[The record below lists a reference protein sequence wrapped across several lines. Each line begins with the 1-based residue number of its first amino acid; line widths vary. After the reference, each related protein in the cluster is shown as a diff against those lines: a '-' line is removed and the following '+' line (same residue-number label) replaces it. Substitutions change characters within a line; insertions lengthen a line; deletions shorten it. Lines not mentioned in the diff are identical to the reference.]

1 MNNYDVCP
9 LSLALVKSMK
19 GIARLKLKNIDAPM
33 CRIIRYKLT
42 HFHFFFLYLFISCV
56 NEFKLNM
63 KQNNS

>member
-42 HFHFFFLYLFISCV
+42 HFHFFFFIYLSV
-56 NEFKLNM
+56 V
-63 KQNNS
+63 